1 MILCTQHLFSAVAD
15 KLFKAETTGWALGA
29 EMVSVDLATPVLLT
43 ASQIQDIETETNR
56 MIASGA
62 RVNWKMFTKEQI
74 LSIGDSSSSDN
85 SASAVDTTSELSL
98 LRGGPKGAALE
109 LDELRMVHI
118 DGLDL
123 NPCGGTHLRSLSEI
137 NVLKVMGFDKDNNRG
152 CVRVRFLAGQRAL
165 AYFRDCIGRE
175 TFLSSQLS
183 VPPAQHP
190 EAIEKL
196 LREKRDSAK
205 RTDIYAEELAEL
217 YALSLLASPEKAL
230 NCQVVDGGATLPE
243 TPVYAYHRPGA
254 DLKFLVKAAGTLLAA
269 YQKQNPSSKACPLV
283 YLSGDEQMPVYV
295 SAVEPPKA
303 GNAKSA
309 KKPTADKAGKATA
322 AAVEGES
329 VGKAAEGGLSGA
341 FVLFGA
347 EAVVQ
352 QLKEPLLGRSIRL
365 YHIRAALIHWG
376 RRMFLMCVSL
386 NSSLLLRVWGVV
398 QG

>member
-1 MILCTQHLFSAVAD
+1 
-15 KLFKAETTGWALGA
+15 
-29 EMVSVDLATPVLLT
+29 MVSVDLSTPVLLT
-43 ASQIQDIETETNR
+43 AAQIQDIETETNR
-56 MIASGA
+56 MVASGA
-62 RVNWKMFTKEQI
+62 AVNWKMFTKEQI
-74 LSIGDSSSSDN
+74 LSIGN
-85 SASAVDTTSELSL
+85 SGAQSGADDTSELSL

-165 AYFRDCIGRE
+165 NYFRDCIGRE

-196 LREKRDSAK
+196 LKEKRDNAK
-205 RTDIYAEELAEL
+205 RMDIYAEELAEL
-217 YALSLLASPEKAL
+217 FALSLLVNPEKAL
-230 NCQVVDGGATLPE
+230 NCKVADGVASLPE

-269 YQKQNPSSKACPLV
+269 YQKQNPSSKTSPLV

-295 SAVEPPKA
+295 SAVEPPK
-303 GNAKSA
+303 GNAKAA
-309 KKPTADKAGKATA
+309 KKPAAGKGGKA
-322 AAVEGES
+322 AEAEGGS
-329 VGKAAEGGLSGA
+329 KAAEGGLSGA
-341 FVLFGA
+341 FVLFGT
-347 EAVVQ
+347 EALVQ
-352 QLKEPLLGRSIRL
+352 QLKEPLVGTSR
-365 YHIRAALIHWG
+365 
-376 RRMFLMCVSL
+376 
-386 NSSLLLRVWGVV
+386 
-398 QG
+398 

>member
-1 MILCTQHLFSAVAD
+1 MAD

-43 ASQIQDIETETNR
+43 AAQIQDIETETNR

-62 RVNWKMFTKEQI
+62 GVNWKMFTKEQI
-74 LSIGDSSSSDN
+74 LSIGDNSSSDN
-85 SASAVDTTSELSL
+85 SPSAMNEANELSL

-165 AYFRDCIGRE
+165 NYFRDCIGRE

-196 LREKRDSAK
+196 LKEKRDNAK
-205 RTDIYAEELAEL
+205 RMDIYAEELAEL
-217 YALSLLASPEKAL
+217 YALSLLANPEKAL
-230 NCQVVDGGATLPE
+230 NSKVEDGVVTLPE

-269 YQKQNPSSKACPLV
+269 HQKQNPASKTGPLV

-303 GNAKSA
+303 GNAKAA
-309 KKPTADKAGKATA
+309 KKPAAGKAGKP
-322 AAVEGES
+322 AVEGES
-329 VGKAAEGGLSGA
+329 GVKAAEGGLSGA

-347 EAVVQ
+347 EALVQ
-352 QLKEPLLGRSIRL
+352 QLKEPVLGTFGWRSITS
-365 YHIRAALIHWG
+365 G
-376 RRMFLMCVSL
+376 
-386 NSSLLLRVWGVV
+386 
-398 QG
+398 